1 MSPKWRAAQ
10 KFEDWERKGVRVRV
24 ELGLRESDSGTV
36 TYITLKNR
44 LRTPYMSESYMSAHT
59 PNIPAK
65 EPNTSAK

>member
-36 TYITLKNR
+36 TYIFIHPAK
-44 LRTPYMSESYMSAHT
+44 ESYMSAHT